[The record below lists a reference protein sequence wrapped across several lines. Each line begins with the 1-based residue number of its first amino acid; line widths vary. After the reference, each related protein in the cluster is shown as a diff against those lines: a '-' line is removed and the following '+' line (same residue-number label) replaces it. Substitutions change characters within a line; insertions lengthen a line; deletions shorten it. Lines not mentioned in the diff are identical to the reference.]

1 MAYYYDELVIIS
13 SFRGSYWL
21 SGFNCTGDE
30 VFFLECFNNIR
41 LNFGN
46 CSFFY
51 IVFVLCFNDIGEFGK
66 SFKWIWIFMFL
77 YFLSGFILLVLLRM

>member
-13 SFRGSYWL
+13 SFRGLYWL

-51 IVFVLCFNDIGEFGK
+51 IVFVLCFNDIGEFGE
-66 SFKWIWIFMFL
+66 SFFF
-77 YFLSGFILLVLLRM
+77 FFILSRLGYLCFCIF